1 MRNFRKAIIGL
12 ILYLTVFFN
21 IERLDIGQENLVNIN
36 TYVYVLTILAIFSV
50 ISFRKI
56 GQLNPIYGFVFWFAI
71 YFIIQIVFFKGRGYW
86 EGGIYIYLTVTE
98 ITLMGIGLAMGHYTA
113 NVLFDLEST
122 VENITLIGT
131 SSRVKQ
137 FDQAGE
143 EIRQEMYRSRRYKAP
158 LSVITLSTANNI
170 STKITINSAVKE
182 MQDEILKHYTV
193 ISLAKNFEKLVRR
206 SDMILVELAEDQLV
220 VIAPGT
226 SKENAQ
232 NIIRK
237 MQDVSKSKLD
247 TEFPYVVKT
256 FPEDGHTFEELYN
269 QSLEELKNIEN
280 QAVKKSPSPGI
291 SIHQNEDKHNGFRT
305 EPTEIATKKE

>member
-12 ILYLTVFFN
+12 LLYLTFFFN

-36 TYVYVLTILAIFSV
+36 TYVYILTILAIFFV
-50 ISFRKI
+50 IGFRKI
-56 GQLNPIYGFVFWFAI
+56 GELNPIYGFVFWFAI
-71 YFIIQIVFFKGRGYW
+71 YFIVQIVFFRGRGYW
-86 EGGIYIYLTVTE
+86 EGGIYIYLTITE
-98 ITLMGIGLAMGHYTA
+98 ITLMGIGLAVGHYTA

-137 FDQAGE
+137 FDKAGE
-143 EIRQEMYRSRRYKAP
+143 DIRQEMYRSRRYKAP
-158 LSVITLSTANNI
+158 LSVITLNTGSKYANF
-170 STKITINSAVKE
+170 SINSAVKE
-182 MQDEILKHYTV
+182 MQEEILKHYTV

-226 SKENAQ
+226 SKEDAYT
-232 NIIRK
+232 IINK
-237 MQDVSKSKLD
+237 MQNVSRTKLD
-247 TEFPYVVKT
+247 FEFPYSVKT

-269 QSLEELKNIEN
+269 QSLDELKQSAE
-280 QAVKKSPSPGI
+280 
-291 SIHQNEDKHNGFRT
+291 HQEAEEIPPKQFEAKNGHRP
-305 EPTEIATKKE
+305 EPTEITMSKE

>member
-12 ILYLTVFFN
+12 VLYLTFFFN

-36 TYVYVLTILAIFSV
+36 TYVYVLTILAIFFV

-56 GQLNPIYGFVFWFAI
+56 GQMNPIYGFVFWFSL
-71 YFIIQIVFFKGRGYW
+71 YFIMQIINADGRSFW
-86 EGGIYIYLTVTE
+86 QGGIYIYLTITE
-98 ITLMGIGLAMGHYTA
+98 IALMGVGLAVGHYTA
-113 NVLFDLEST
+113 NILFDLEST

-158 LSVITLSTANNI
+158 LSVITMTTANNPASNI
-170 STKITINSAVKE
+170 SINSAVKE
-182 MQDEILKHYTV
+182 MQEEILKHYTV

-220 VIAPGT
+220 LIAPGT
-226 SKENAQ
+226 SKEDAYT
-232 NIIRK
+232 IINK
-237 MQDVSKSKLD
+237 MQTVSKAKMD
-247 TEFPYVVKT
+247 TEFPYAVKT
-256 FPEDGHTFEELYN
+256 FPEDGHTFEELYS
-269 QSLEELKNIEN
+269 QSIEELN
-280 QAVKKSPSPGI
+280 QLETNKPNAVLDLDSVK
-291 SIHQNEDKHNGFRT
+291 HDDMHNGARS
-305 EPTEIATKKE
+305 EPTELTAKKE